1 MNDSRNEELEP
12 GYNFTK
18 PSVIKGKR
26 LFNTVSLLK
35 KEAHPGDTYY
45 VRVPTLSPNQV
56 LIPDTMNVTFRF
68 VNGNAKSRF
77 KNNLGRILCKSL
89 MVQIGGEIVY
99 DNRGEGTFETY
110 KDLWKSDSKREGMI
124 EYGVANENIRKLMS
138 GDNSA
143 TTSGKDN
150 DVLLEKN
157 TKVLKIRMGKILQ
170 GHGPYAPYGM
180 SDVEYRFTLPQ
191 TNEILV
197 AQTGQKLA
205 DYRLSDMNLEFETIE
220 GEKLAESVRNAFV
233 DTRDLWFDY
242 TTLLKTLEWRKNST
256 RKVIDI
262 NIPRESMKAVVLL
275 CTQKKPTDSEE
286 FYNAEVES
294 VKVTIEG
301 NPNSVYSQ
309 GLKRSQIYEEAK
321 RFFGTQKDKTNDNL
335 TKLNFLKSKY
345 ALVIDMRTVDE
356 ENVVH
361 SGRLLVGTQSGLL
374 IEIEKLATSVDL
386 LCHVFVVS
394 DGKVEMSDQRF
405 VRVEY

>member
-12 GYNFTK
+12 GYDFTM

-45 VRVPTLSPNQV
+45 VRVPTLSLNQV

-68 VNGNAKSRF
+68 VNGNTKSRF
-77 KNNLGRILCKSL
+77 KNNLGRILCESL

-99 DNRGEGTFETY
+99 DNRGEGIFETY

-138 GDNSA
+138 GDDSA

-170 GHGPYAPYGM
+170 GHGPYASYSM

-197 AQTGQKLA
+197 AQTGQKVA
-205 DYRLSDMNLEFETIE
+205 DYRLSDMNLEFEMIE
-220 GEKLAESVRNAFV
+220 GEAKEKL
-233 DTRDLWFDY
+233 
-242 TTLLKTLEWRKNST
+242 
-256 RKVIDI
+256 IM
-262 NIPRESMKAVVLL
+262 P
-275 CTQKKPTDSEE
+275 
-286 FYNAEVES
+286 S
-294 VKVTIEG
+294 VKV
-301 NPNSVYSQ
+301 
-309 GLKRSQIYEEAK
+309 
-321 RFFGTQKDKTNDNL
+321 
-335 TKLNFLKSKY
+335 
-345 ALVIDMRTVDE
+345 
-356 ENVVH
+356 
-361 SGRLLVGTQSGLL
+361 
-374 IEIEKLATSVDL
+374 
-386 LCHVFVVS
+386 
-394 DGKVEMSDQRF
+394 
-405 VRVEY
+405 

>member
-1 MNDSRNEELEP
+1 
-12 GYNFTK
+12 
-18 PSVIKGKR
+18 
-26 LFNTVSLLK
+26 
-35 KEAHPGDTYY
+35 
-45 VRVPTLSPNQV
+45 
-56 LIPDTMNVTFRF
+56 
-68 VNGNAKSRF
+68 
-77 KNNLGRILCKSL
+77 
-89 MVQIGGEIVY
+89 
-99 DNRGEGTFETY
+99 
-110 KDLWKSDSKREGMI
+110 
-124 EYGVANENIRKLMS
+124 
-138 GDNSA
+138 
-143 TTSGKDN
+143 
-150 DVLLEKN
+150 
-157 TKVLKIRMGKILQ
+157 
-170 GHGPYAPYGM
+170 M

-191 TNEILV
+191 TNEILL

-242 TTLLKTLEWRKNST
+242 TTLLKTLEWRKDST
-256 RKVIDI
+256 REVIDI

-275 CTQKKPTDSEE
+275 YTQKKPTDSEE

-374 IEIEKLATSVDL
+374 IEIEKLAMSVDL

>member
-1 MNDSRNEELEP
+1 MEP
-12 GYNFTK
+12 GYEFTT

-26 LFNTVSLLK
+26 LFNMVSLLK

-56 LIPDTMNVTFRF
+56 LIPDAMNVTFRF
-68 VNGNAKSRF
+68 VNGNTKSRF
-77 KNNLGRILCKSL
+77 KNNLGRILCKSQ

-99 DNRGEGTFETY
+99 DNRGQGMFETY

-124 EYGVANENIRKLMS
+124 EYGVANAVFDRRKLMS
-138 GDNSA
+138 GDDST

-197 AQTGQKLA
+197 AQTGQKVA
-205 DYRLSDMNLEFETIE
+205 DYRLNDMNLEFETTD
-220 GEKLAESVRNAFV
+220 GENLAKSARSVFV
-233 DTRDLWFDY
+233 NTRDLWFDY
-242 TTLLKTLEWRKNST
+242 TTLLKTLEWRKDST
-256 RKVIDI
+256 GEVIDI
-262 NIPRESMKAVVLL
+262 NIPRESLKAVVLL

-294 VKVTIEG
+294 IKVTIEG

-309 GLKRSQIYEEAK
+309 GLKRSQIYEGAK

-356 ENVVH
+356 ESVVH

-374 IEIEKLATSVDL
+374 IEIEKFATSVDL

-405 VRVEY
+405 MRVEF